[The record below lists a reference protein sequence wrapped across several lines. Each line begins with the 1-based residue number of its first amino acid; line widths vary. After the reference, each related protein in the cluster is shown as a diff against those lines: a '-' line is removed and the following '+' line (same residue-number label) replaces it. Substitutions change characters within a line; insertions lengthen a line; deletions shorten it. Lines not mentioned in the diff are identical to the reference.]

1 MIFSVWVV
9 AVGIKIEPFYLYLL
23 KCCNWIEQLLY
34 KFLKTTG
41 CQIFPCVFGCLKFKS
56 FEYFFLRVGRYCSGN
71 LLLPSGD
78 NIMATSADN
87 RPPSHWWTPLNL
99 LPSVFLT
106 PLSLF
111 PPLLWPE
118 GQKLRGSELWPFLC
132 CLCVRF
138 TQTSGTCCL
147 SLEWTLSPSSSQSK
161 FELLQLP

>member
-1 MIFSVWVV
+1 MGGRSGNQNRTLLFILAQMLQLNRTIVVQIPENNWLPDLSLCVWLF
-9 AVGIKIEPFYLYLL
+9 KI
-23 KCCNWIEQLLY
+23 
-34 KFLKTTG
+34 
-41 CQIFPCVFGCLKFKS
+41 QIFWILL
-56 FEYFFLRVGRYCSGN
+56 LRVRRYCSGN